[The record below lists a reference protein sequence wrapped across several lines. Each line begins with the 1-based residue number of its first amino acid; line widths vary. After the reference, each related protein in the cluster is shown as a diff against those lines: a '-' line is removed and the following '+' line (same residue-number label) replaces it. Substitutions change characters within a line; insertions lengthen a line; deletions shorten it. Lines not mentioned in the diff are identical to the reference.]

1 MSNYLIEKQRMMK
14 MKGFTLIE
22 IMVVVVIIGIL
33 AMVVVPSIVSR
44 PDEARIARARQ
55 DVNSVVQALDLYR
68 LDNGYYPSQQQGIQ
82 ALVTKPTTD
91 PVPRNWS
98 SNGYLAK
105 LPEDPW
111 GHAYQ
116 YRNPGQH
123 NTIDVFSYGSAGE
136 QGGENGP
143 TVIGNWQ

>member
-1 MSNYLIEKQRMMK
+1 MRNYLLEKERLRRMS
-14 MKGFTLIE
+14 GFTLIE

-33 AMVVVPSIVSR
+33 AMVVVPSIISR

-55 DVNSVVQALDLYR
+55 DVNAIEQALDLYR
-68 LDNGYYPSQQQGIQ
+68 LDNGYYPSQQQGLE

-98 SNGYLAK
+98 SGGYLSK

-111 GHAYQ
+111 GNLYQ
-116 YRNPGQH
+116 YHNPGTH
-123 NTIDVFSYGSAGE
+123 GMIDVFSYGSAGE
-136 QGGENGP
+136 QGGENSE